1 MTTFALL
8 HGGNYTSAC
17 WQRLTPLLD
26 GDVVLVEMPGRG
38 RRPADLAGVTLADNV
53 AATVEDLRAAG
64 ADDIV
69 LVAHSVAGITAAHT
83 LNEAP
88 ELVRHVV
95 LLSATI
101 PPDGS
106 AVIDSID
113 PDVRASV
120 LAGSGDGTFV
130 IDDAT
135 AAAILTNDMT
145 DPDDIAFT
153 MAGMVRDTT
162 SILGEPVDLT
172 GLRSGVPVTY
182 VRLGADATLPPDRQ
196 SAAIAAVGN
205 PDVVEIPTSGH
216 MAMISHPAEL
226 AAILNTIAARLS

>member
-1 MTTFALL
+1 MTTFALI

-38 RRPADLAGVTLADNV
+38 RRPADLSTVTLADNV
-53 AATVEDLRAAG
+53 AATVEDLEAVG
-64 ADDIV
+64 TDDVV

-88 ELVRHVV
+88 HLVRHVV

-101 PPDGS
+101 PPHGS
-106 AVIDSID
+106 AVIDHID

-120 LAGSGDGTFV
+120 LAGAGDGTYV
-130 IDDAT
+130 IDDET
-135 AAAILTNDMT
+135 ARAILTNDMS
-145 DPDDIAFT
+145 DPADIELT
-153 MAGMVRDTT
+153 MSGMVRDTT
-162 SILGEPVDLT
+162 SLLAEEVDLT

-182 VRLGADATLPPDRQ
+182 VRLGADATLPPAQQ
-196 SAAIAAVGN
+196 SAAIAAVGA
-205 PDVVEIPTSGH
+205 PEVVEIPGSGH

-226 AAILNTIAARLS
+226 AAILNEVGSRL